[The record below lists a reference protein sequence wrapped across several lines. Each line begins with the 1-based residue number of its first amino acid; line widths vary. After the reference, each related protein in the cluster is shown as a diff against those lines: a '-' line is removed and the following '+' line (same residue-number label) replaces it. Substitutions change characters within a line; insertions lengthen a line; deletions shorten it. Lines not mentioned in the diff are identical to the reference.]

1 MWYLRFHYHLC
12 FFSLLMELG
21 LLREAPWTQSGYAWL
36 FKRGL
41 VSVLIIVRDG
51 AHDAY
56 LESPSSCMFTGKR
69 LARKA
74 WRYQRVSQKADCHK
88 SLINLSYNVV
98 WNTPRLS
105 GIWDTKGVIRSR
117 NSKDRQYNGQKKKM
131 TNRQTMICKTQYR
144 KLRIEQ
150 REPY

>member
-21 LLREAPWTQSGYAWL
+21 LLREAPWTQSGQA
-36 FKRGL
+36 
-41 VSVLIIVRDG
+41 VSGFSADNCERWCTRRVSGITFIMYVHRQKISKP
-51 AHDAY
+51 H
-56 LESPSSCMFTGKR
+56 T
-69 LARKA
+69 ARKA

-105 GIWDTKGVIRSR
+105 GIRDTKGVIRSR